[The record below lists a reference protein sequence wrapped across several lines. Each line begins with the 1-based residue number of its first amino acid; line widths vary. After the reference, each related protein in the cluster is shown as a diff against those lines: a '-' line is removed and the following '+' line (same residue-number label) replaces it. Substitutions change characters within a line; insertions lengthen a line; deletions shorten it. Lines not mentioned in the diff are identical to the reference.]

1 MLGSAQLRKVIVT
14 FVVHWKSL
22 FMPKSQN
29 TLLIVLAFFAIYVIW
44 GSTYLLNKIAVNE
57 LPPFMLASI
66 RFSVAGILIFLLCK
80 LMGIPLKIT
89 KRQLLNSAFA
99 GFLFLAFGNGFVV
112 WALKYVYSG
121 FAALEIAAQP
131 LVILLLMR
139 ILEGKRIQTM
149 SVVGVIIGIF
159 GIYLLVSQN
168 QIINKE
174 NSVLGMVMIFFCM
187 ISWAYGS
194 LFVAK
199 ADLPKNY
206 FVNTGF
212 QMFSAG
218 VILMV
223 GSLLIG
229 EKWTLPTTWSSP
241 VKYSMLLLI
250 VFGSIVAFTA
260 FNYLLKVVSP
270 EKVATSTYVNPIIA
284 LLLGWFFL
292 DEEITTQSTIA
303 AVVLLTGVY
312 FINTKKKLVL
322 FSRFSS
328 RYSPKDD

>member
-1 MLGSAQLRKVIVT
+1 MSK
-14 FVVHWKSL
+14 
-22 FMPKSQN
+22 PQN
-29 TLLIVLAFFAIYVIW
+29 ALLIILAFFAIYVIW
-44 GSTYLLNKIAVNE
+44 GSTYLMNKIAVHE
-57 LPPFMLASI
+57 LPPFMLASV

-80 LMGIPLKIT
+80 IMGIPLAIT
-89 KRQLLNSAFA
+89 KKQLLNSMIA

-112 WALKYVYSG
+112 WALKYVDSG

-139 ILEGKRIQTM
+139 ILEGKKIQTM
-149 SVVGVIIGIF
+149 SVVGVIIGIL

-168 QIINKE
+168 QVISQE

-187 ISWAYGS
+187 VSWAYGS

-212 QMFSAG
+212 QMFNAG
-218 VILMV
+218 IILMV

-229 EKWTLPTTWSSP
+229 ETWTLPTTWSSP
-241 VKYSMLLLI
+241 VQYAMLFLI
-250 VFGSIVAFTA
+250 VLGSIVAFTA

-292 DEEITTQSTIA
+292 DEEITTQSAIA
-303 AVVLLTGVY
+303 AIVLLTGVY
-312 FINTKKKLVL
+312 FINTRKKMVL

-328 RYSPKDD
+328 RYSPKED